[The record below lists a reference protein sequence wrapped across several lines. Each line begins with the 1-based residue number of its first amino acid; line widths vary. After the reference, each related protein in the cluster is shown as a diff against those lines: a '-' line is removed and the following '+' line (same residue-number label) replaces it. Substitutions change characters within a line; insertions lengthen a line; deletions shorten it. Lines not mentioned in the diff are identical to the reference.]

1 MKNLS
6 SIYIAFENY
15 SQQVQ
20 IDVFYA
26 ISGKNAK
33 KNTKAINILKSPQ

>member
-6 SIYIAFENY
+6 AIYIAFENY

-20 IDVFYA
+20 VDVFYA

-33 KNTKAINILKSPQ
+33 KSTKSINILQSPQ